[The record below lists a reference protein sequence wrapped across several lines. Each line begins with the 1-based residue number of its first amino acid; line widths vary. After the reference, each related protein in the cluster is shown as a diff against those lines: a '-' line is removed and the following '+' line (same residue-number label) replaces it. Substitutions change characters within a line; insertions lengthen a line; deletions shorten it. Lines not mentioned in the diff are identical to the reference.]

1 MEDGFDLDFDFSLT
15 AAKYAWR
22 LGTWIGSELR
32 KLADGEE
39 GEGRGS
45 HEDSTSVMRHIDY
58 GHLPDR
64 YFDYGKF

>member
-15 AAKYAWR
+15 AARLAWR
-22 LGTWIGSELR
+22 LGTKIGSELR
-32 KLADGEE
+32 KLVDGEE

-45 HEDSTSVMRHIDY
+45 HEDSTCVMRHIDY
-58 GHLPDR
+58 GHLPGR